1 MNGVGKE
8 RFRSLY
14 KQLLAVFF
22 QTIHLSSLLL
32 RLLSPLKIRG

>member
-22 QTIHLSSLLL
+22 QIIHLSSLLL